1 MSKLN
6 LENVWEAE
14 QIFIHNKF
22 SCTNI
27 IDEIIDKMPSQQPN
41 SQYKTQNEKNTTQ
54 IQKLASQHN
63 LPNENNS
70 SSQFIEPVPPPVVP
84 SNPKLSQ
91 TISSSNKRK
100 FLEDEVFVSSSLD
113 NNSSKKIKSLN
124 TLNNSQQ
131 PILIDQTNTQYIAS
145 STQKTQSQMQSQT
158 QSKNRDKLDDL
169 DINDLEIDI

>member
-131 PILIDQTNTQYIAS
+131 PILIDQTNTQNIAS
-145 STQKTQSQMQSQT
+145 STQSQMQSQI
-158 QSKNRDKLDDL
+158 QAKNSHKWDDL
-169 DINDLEIDI
+169 DLNDLDLDMDF